1 MLKSAE
7 TQVQGMARS
16 FVPNR
21 LTPMR
26 FVLAFGVVSM
36 LADMVYEGARAITGP
51 YLATFGASAGMVGF
65 ITGLGEAVALVF
77 RLATGR
83 LSDRTHRHWALSIG
97 GYAITVIAV
106 PLIGLSQAF
115 WQAASLI
122 IAERF
127 GKAVRAPA
135 RDTMLAQASVDVG
148 RGTAFA
154 IHEALD
160 QSGALVGPLIVAG
173 TIAWSGYQAG
183 FAVLAVPGALTL
195 LTLAWLRY
203 AVPRPAAYEASHH
216 DGVARDDPG
225 LAALPR
231 RFWLY
236 AVFTAVSMLGFATF
250 AVLAYHQE
258 VSHVIAPELIPITY
272 AAAMGAAALAALG
285 SGRVYDRVGLRG
297 LIVALPLAAVVPAL
311 SFSRTAAL
319 VWIGAVVWGA
329 AMGIH
334 ESTMRAAVADLV
346 PAAVRGTG
354 YGVFTAIYGLAWLA
368 GSTIVGAL
376 YSYSLVA
383 VIAFV
388 AATQLLALIPFVM
401 LAPKEPATSGS

>member
-1 MLKSAE
+1 ME
-7 TQVQGMARS
+7 RS
-16 FVPNR
+16 FTPNR
-21 LTPMR
+21 LSPIR
-26 FVLAFGVVSM
+26 FVLVFGLVSM

-51 YLATFGASAGMVGF
+51 YLATFGASAAMVGF

-83 LSDRTHRHWALSIG
+83 LSDRTHRYWALSIG

-106 PLIGLSQAF
+106 PLIGIAQAF
-115 WQAASLI
+115 WQAAGFI

-135 RDTMLAQASVDVG
+135 RDTMLAQASVDLG
-148 RGTAFA
+148 RGTGFA

-160 QSGALVGPLIVAG
+160 QSGALMGPLIVAG
-173 TIAWSGYQAG
+173 MIAWSGYQAA
-183 FAVLAVPGALTL
+183 FAVLAIPGALTL
-195 LTLAWLRY
+195 LTLAWLRR
-203 AVPRPAAYEASHH
+203 AVPRPSAYEPAHREESSHK
-216 DGVARDDPG
+216 DDW

-236 AVFTAVSMLGFATF
+236 AVFTAVSMFGFATF
-250 AVLAYHQE
+250 AVLAYHQK
-258 VSHVIAPELIPITY
+258 VSHVIAPALIPITY

-285 SGRVYDRVGLRG
+285 SGRLYDRIGLNG
-297 LIVALPLAAVVPAL
+297 LIIALPLAAIVPAL
-311 SFSRTAAL
+311 SFSETPML

-346 PAAVRGTG
+346 APRIRGTG

-376 YSYSLVA
+376 YSVSSFA
-383 VIAFV
+383 VTGFV
-388 AATQLLALIPFVM
+388 VATQLAALIPFAM
-401 LAPKEPATSGS
+401 LSRGSGGHDE